1 MRYKELQ
8 ELGPTAGIAAGAVD
22 KIGSFLET
30 LPERVYSAFQDAK
43 GYYNRKKFDTWY
55 ATKWKTSS
63 GYEKTPENFADAIKA
78 YAKADGLEDF
88 SIEKIEGKYTA
99 DSLVKTDKEGK
110 MRTRVE
116 VIDSLMNDL
125 SLLKAYEKGYGKSKA
140 KNIKDFGMSKPKAK
154 KKGIIRRYRP
164 EPEVEPEKEKT
175 SDFKVGDGKPGNPL
189 GARA

>member
-43 GYYNRKKFDTWY
+43 GYFNHKKFDTWY

-88 SIEKIEGKYTA
+88 SIKKIEGKYTA
-99 DSLVKTDKEGK
+99 DTLVKTDNEGK

-125 SLLKAYEKGYGKSKA
+125 SLLKAYEKAYGKSKA
-140 KNIKDFGMSKPKAK
+140 KNIKDFGMSKPKPKAK
-154 KKGIIRRYRP
+154 DDDTETPTEKPKKDLKGLIIDP
-164 EPEVEPEKEKT
+164 TTDKP
-175 SDFKVGDGKPGNPL
+175 FK
-189 GARA
+189 

>member
-140 KNIKDFGMSKPKAK
+140 KNIKDFGMSKPKPKPKRQPKLKYDA
-154 KKGIIRRYRP
+154 G
-164 EPEVEPEKEKT
+164 PEKEKT
-175 SDFKVGDGKPGNPL
+175 SDFKVGDGKPDNPL
-189 GARA
+189 GFKA